1 MKNLTN
7 REKYLILLFG
17 IAVLLFL
24 YAKLFLLPVLDE
36 TATTKQ
42 TVQDEQIQ
50 VSELT
55 AMKTVNENIRKSLTE
70 LQKEYESALIQ
81 LPDQPR
87 NPEVAYNLKPLA
99 DISNVT
105 LMRVSLGDG
114 EQYSGV
120 ERPVNTDDG
129 QEGQMQ
135 EIQNVQIFNMPVTIE
150 GTAGSY
156 SDVMDFVDQL
166 EKDKRFTRIK
176 SLSIN
181 ATGEM
186 SRGGVITGQILT
198 VNINIDYFYT
208 TDSKDRP
215 SYYFNNGS
223 YGKEDLFR

>member
-7 REKYLILLFG
+7 REKYLILLLG

-36 TATTKQ
+36 TATTRQ
-42 TVQDEQIQ
+42 AVQDEQMQ

-55 AMKTVNENIRKSLTE
+55 AMKTVNENMRKSLTE
-70 LQKEYESALIQ
+70 LQKKYESALIQ

-105 LMRVSLGDG
+105 LMSVSLGDG
-114 EQYSGV
+114 EQYSEL
-120 ERPVNTDDG
+120 ERPENTDDG
-129 QEGQMQ
+129 QEDQ
-135 EIQNVQIFNMPVTIE
+135 IQNVQIFNMPVTIE

-181 ATGEM
+181 AEGEM
-186 SRGGVITGQILT
+186 SRGGVITGQNLM

-208 TDSKDRP
+208 TDSKDKP